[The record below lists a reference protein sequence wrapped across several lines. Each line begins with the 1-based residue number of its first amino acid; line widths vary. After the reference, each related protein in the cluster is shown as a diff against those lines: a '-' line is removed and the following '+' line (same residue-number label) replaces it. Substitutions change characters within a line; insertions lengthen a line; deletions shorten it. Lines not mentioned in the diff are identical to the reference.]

1 MKRNVPLSR
10 GILEGTSLFVGDARE
25 PTLVCFGTILLW
37 SPRLSTAV
45 NGRTE
50 TPGENVGAR
59 LRGRRPEGVAVR
71 AGPVSL
77 CPGAWAAGVRD
88 RHPPAVPERVVA
100 RRRRHGVTDD
110 RHDRS
115 S

>member
-1 MKRNVPLSR
+1 VKRNDPLSR
-10 GILEGTSLFVGDARE
+10 GILEETSLFVGDASE
-25 PTLVCFGTILLW
+25 PTLVCCGTILLW

-71 AGPVSL
+71 AGSVSL
-77 CPGAWAAGVRD
+77 RPRAWAADGWD
-88 RHPPAVPERVVA
+88 RHAAAVTERGPGPPG
-100 RRRRHGVTDD
+100 RH
-110 RHDRS
+110 
-115 S
+115 

>member
-10 GILEGTSLFVGDARE
+10 GILEGTSLFVGDASE
-25 PTLVCFGTILLW
+25 PTLVCCGTILLW
-37 SPRLSTAV
+37 TPRLSTAV

-71 AGPVSL
+71 SRSVSL
-77 CPGAWAAGVRD
+77 RPRAWTVDVSD
-88 RHPPAVPERVVA
+88 RHAAAASRRILA
-100 RRRRHGVTDD
+100 RRSLHAGR
-110 RHDRS
+110 
-115 S
+115 